1 MKIKQLQQDEDRLSK
16 AIATLKAELAT
27 LNGEQ
32 YQGCWLD
39 STPDRTG
46 KKHYTRLRWFI
57 DVAAKK
63 KGCRTLRGD
72 EVGRATKAIA
82 LWSELAQLE
91 AELAHVGEE
100 LRKVEGMAARLG
112 LQLPAIS
119 VAQVGAAPQTI
130 PNGTRVKVPSG
141 WEAEIIG
148 YAGGDRYHL
157 RFLTGIKGQTD
168 VYPARMLT
176 VK

>member
-1 MKIKQLQQDEDRLSK
+1 MNIKQLQQDEDRLSK
-16 AIATLKAELAT
+16 AIATIRAELAT
-27 LNGEQ
+27 LDGER
-32 YQGCWLD
+32 YQDCWLD

-72 EVGRATKAIA
+72 EVGKATRAIA
-82 LWSELAQLE
+82 FWSELTDLE
-91 AELAHVGEE
+91 AELARVGEE
-100 LRKVEGMAARLG
+100 LRKAEELAAKLG
-112 LQLPAIS
+112 LHLPAVS
-119 VAQVGAAPQTI
+119 VAHVEADPQTI
-130 PNGTRVKVPSG
+130 PDGTRVKVPSG
-141 WEAEIIG
+141 WEAEIVG

-168 VYPARMLT
+168 VYPARMLA
-176 VK
+176 VE

>member
-1 MKIKQLQQDEDRLSK
+1 MNIKQLRQDEDRPSK
-16 AIATLKAELAT
+16 TIATIRAELGT
-27 LNGEQ
+27 LDDGEQ

-72 EVGRATKAIA
+72 EVGRARKAIA

-91 AELAHVGEE
+91 AELARVGGE
-100 LRKVEGMAARLG
+100 LRKVEELAARLG
-112 LQLPAIS
+112 LELPLS
-119 VAQVGAAPQTI
+119 LSYLG
-130 PNGTRVKVPSG
+130 
-141 WEAEIIG
+141 
-148 YAGGDRYHL
+148 
-157 RFLTGIKGQTD
+157 
-168 VYPARMLT
+168 
-176 VK
+176 